1 MIKSWL
7 VFYTN
12 FLLCLQID
20 KIYDIS
26 FVQEDNKTK
35 VYTITKELENH
46 PTIVETPKTGDE
58 SHLKLWIS
66 LFVVSFIII
75 AILIYKFLKKLYIK

>member
-46 PTIVETPKTGDE
+46 PTIVKTPKTGDK
-58 SHLKLWIS
+58 SHLK
-66 LFVVSFIII
+66 
-75 AILIYKFLKKLYIK
+75 YG

>member
-1 MIKSWL
+1 MGVYSLKETKTLEGL
-7 VFYTN
+7 V
-12 FLLCLQID
+12 LDD

-46 PTIVETPKTGDE
+46 PTIVEISKTGDE
-58 SHLKLWIS
+58 SHFKLWIR
-66 LFVVSFIII
+66 LFVVYFIIL